1 MQTFKKLIFLL
12 SSFERKQVSLLLIM
26 VIIMAFIDMVGVA
39 SILPFMAV
47 LSNPSL
53 IDTNIILNSMFK
65 VANSFGVNSI
75 HEFLFTLGFMVFVLL
90 LFPFLDYLKHP

>member
-39 SILPFMAV
+39 SILPLWQF
-47 LSNPSL
+47 SQ
-53 IDTNIILNSMFK
+53 IL
-65 VANSFGVNSI
+65 V
-75 HEFLFTLGFMVFVLL
+75 
-90 LFPFLDYLKHP
+90 

>member
-65 VANSFGVNSI
+65 VANSFGVNSN
-75 HEFLFTLGFMVFVLL
+75 HEFLVILFFSLFV
-90 LFPFLDYLKHP
+90 